1 MGLELEL
8 LAPRG
13 RSRRDLA
20 LHLAGEGGRVDLDL
34 LPDSEPSLVPGLP
47 AFETLT
53 LAFVARDSRGRVVAR
68 CVDDLTLQADLDR
81 EAPPLPGWWRI
92 LSDDRRILHLARRHA
107 RPEAGPRGVLEPL
120 AALYGVAVEAVGDGV
135 LRVRDPD
142 GRPLLMAAPLPG
154 ERERPCEV
162 VTPPLPP
169 GSAAALGERLEGLL
183 GPARELGFTVPA
195 EAAVH
200 VHLDA
205 APFARPAVLA
215 EVVRRWSAEAEALR
229 ARLGTNPRCRRLG
242 PWPPALLEAVSAPDF
257 AGLPWSEARA
267 RLGEL
272 GLSKY
277 RDLNLRNLVHP
288 VVGKPTVEVR
298 ILPGALHAAPVV
310 EAVVHLVDWFE
321 DLGVRLGDA

>member
-20 LHLAGEGGRVDLDL
+20 VRLAGEGGRVELDL
-34 LPDSEPSLVPGLP
+34 LPDSEPSLVPGMP
-47 AFETLT
+47 VFETLT
-53 LAFVARDSRGRVVAR
+53 LAFVARDRGGRVVAR
-68 CVDDLTLQADLDR
+68 CVDDLTLQDDLDKQ
-81 EAPPLPGWWRI
+81 APPLPGWWRV
-92 LSDDRRILHLARRHA
+92 LGDDRRILHLARRHA
-107 RPEAGPRGVLEPL
+107 RPELGPRGVLEPL
-120 AALYGVAVEAVGDGV
+120 AALFGVSVEGVGEGV

-142 GRPLLMAAPLPG
+142 GRPLLLAAPLPG

-162 VTPPLPP
+162 VTPPLPR
-169 GSAAALGERLEGLL
+169 GSPEALAERLELLL

-200 VHLDA
+200 VHFDA
-205 APFARPAVLA
+205 APFARPEVLA
-215 EVVRRWSAEAEALR
+215 RLVPRWQAERESLR
-229 ARLGTNPRCRRLG
+229 DRLGTNPRCRRLG
-242 PWPPALLEAVSAPDF
+242 PFPEALLEAVAAPDF

-288 VVGKPTVEVR
+288 PPGKATLEVR
-298 ILPGALHAAPVV
+298 ILPGSLQAEPVV
-310 EAVVHLVDWFE
+310 AAVRELVGWFE
-321 DLGVRLGDA
+321 GVGVSFGPG